1 MRIFNRDGSEGKM
14 CGNGIRCVGRY
25 LYDSGRVRKTQMRIE
40 TKSGIK
46 QLQLEV
52 FNGQVMSVTVD
63 MGAAVLEPEQIPV
76 SLSGSSVISRRV
88 IVGGKEQEITCVSMG
103 NPHCVIFR
111 NDVEEMD
118 LAAEGRKVED
128 DPLFPERVNTE
139 YVQVIDA
146 HTLRMRVWERGSG
159 ETWACGTGACA
170 AAVAAVLNGFC
181 PKNEEITV
189 RLTGGDLR
197 IRYTDETVYMTG
209 DAVTVFTGEVM
220 I

>member
-1 MRIFNRDGSEGKM
+1 
-14 CGNGIRCVGRY
+14 
-25 LYDSGRVRKTQMRIE
+25 
-40 TKSGIK
+40 
-46 QLQLEV
+46 
-52 FNGQVMSVTVD
+52 MSVTVD
-63 MGAAVLEPEQIPV
+63 MGAAVLAPEQIPV

-88 IVGGKEQEITCVSMG
+88 MVGGKEQEITCVSMG

-118 LAAEGRKVED
+118 LAAEGRKVEA